1 MYTNIGGKIKG
12 LAIFLFVA
20 GTIACIG
27 FGLYYFE
34 TTRNADGVLVFFAVV
49 AGGILSW
56 LSSLVM
62 YGFGELVEKVTLL
75 ADGAQSTQPKL
86 EPTHMTVPE
95 LEKIVE
101 AQLVDEHE
109 FESLLKRVSV
119 ESREDEIKIDE
130 LRKVLKGNVGE

>member
-12 LAIFLFVA
+12 LAIFLFIA
-20 GTIACIG
+20 GTISCFV
-27 FGLYYFE
+27 FGLMLFE
-34 TTRNADGVLVFFAVV
+34 QGSEGIIVFLIIV
-49 AGGILSW
+49 AGAVFSW

-75 ADGAQSTQPKL
+75 ADGAKSTQPKL
-86 EPTHMTVPE
+86 EPTYMTVPE

-119 ESREDEIKIDE
+119 ESREDEIKINE